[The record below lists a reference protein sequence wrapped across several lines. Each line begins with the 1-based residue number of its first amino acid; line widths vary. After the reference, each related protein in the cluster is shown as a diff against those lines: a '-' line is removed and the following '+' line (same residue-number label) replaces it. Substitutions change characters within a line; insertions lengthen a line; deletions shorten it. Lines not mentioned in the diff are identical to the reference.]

1 MQNIIKKVVWF
12 CLALIPF
19 IALYVAD
26 GGTFDPL
33 HWGTQGLYFPFISGK
48 NFLFRFI
55 AEIAFAGWA
64 ILALRD
70 ATYRVNIKKS
80 PLTIA
85 YAIFMVVI
93 LIADIFAVDS
103 GKALWSNYERMEGF
117 VGHIHMF
124 GYFFVLTAMATTI
137 KDWQKVFGYF
147 MASNVAVLVYAY
159 GQLLGAKGYIFAEK
173 FPAVAEK
180 FSLLFPIHQS
190 ENRLDA
196 TIGNSAY
203 FAIFCLMS
211 LGIAGILWMQKAE
224 AKDSWFYPLRN
235 VFNFAGFFVIVIS
248 ILANIQ
254 GLGIS
259 DQAPVSKLPTS
270 SILPI
275 LSLLV
280 VFNLLMFWFKKASPK
295 KSWLFFPILIAL
307 NLIALFYSGTRGT
320 IIGLFAGILLTLGII
335 AWHEKGHARKV
346 LIGVLV
352 AIIVGVSSLF
362 AFKNSDFIKS
372 TPTLN
377 RLASISPS
385 EITTM
390 SRFSIWKISYQA
402 FLEKPIL
409 GYGQD
414 NFSYV
419 YARKFMPEKMYNLE
433 PWYDRSHDVFFDW
446 LVAGGI
452 LGLLAYLSLYGVA
465 LWLMWF
471 KPHDMPLRERA
482 ILTGVLGGY
491 FVHNIFVFDNLTSY
505 ILFFALLAYIVMRT
519 HGESARPKEK
529 ELITQEAMNLIVI
542 PIIFVALIAIQ
553 YFVNYRPYLV
563 NTSLIRGMSISQ
575 MVQTMPLVD
584 AIKIS
589 QDSFTKALALNTLG
603 SEESREQFLQMGIR
617 IGQIKVPPE
626 TPEVNKQAIGKVV
639 NDFIMA
645 VQKDVSE
652 STLKYNEDVR
662 MLSIFG
668 MFYNGIGGAV
678 LAEQV
683 LTKAHN
689 LAPNKQLISFDLI
702 RAYLTQGKYK
712 EAYSLARATYDLQ
725 PAYDAS
731 QKWLMINSVYVKD
744 YKNTKAYVDGKSGEF
759 PFDGDVLNSAV
770 STGQISLAIE
780 MLNDLKKK
788 SPEYAGQVDA
798 YIKSLLAPVKK

>member
-1 MQNIIKKVVWF
+1 MQNFIKKVVWF

-26 GGTFDPL
+26 GGTFDPIN
-33 HWGTQGLYFPFISGK
+33 WGTQGFYFPFISGK

-55 AEIAFAGWA
+55 VEIAFAGWA

-85 YAIFMVVI
+85 YAVFMLVI
-93 LIADIFAVDS
+93 LVADIFAVDS
-103 GKALWSNYERMEGF
+103 SKAIWSNYERMEGF

-124 GYFFVLTAMATTI
+124 GYFFVLTAMLTTL
-137 KDWQKVFGYF
+137 KSWQNMFKIFL
-147 MASNVAVLVYAY
+147 ASNLLVLIYAY
-159 GQLLGAKGYIFAEK
+159 GQLFGAKGYIFAEK
-173 FPAVAEK
+173 FPAVADK

-211 LGIAGILWMQKAE
+211 LSIAGLLWSQ
-224 AKDSWFYPLRN
+224 
-235 VFNFAGFFVIVIS
+235 
-248 ILANIQ
+248 Q
-254 GLGIS
+254 H
-259 DQAPVSKLPTS
+259 
-270 SILPI
+270 
-275 LSLLV
+275 
-280 VFNLLMFWFKKASPK
+280 NLKKAWWYPT
-295 KSWLFFPILIAL
+295 IIAL
-307 NLIALFYSGTRGT
+307 NLVALFYSGTRGT
-320 IIGLFAGILLTLGII
+320 IIGLFAGTLLTLGII
-335 AWHEKGHARKV
+335 AWKEKGHARKV

-352 AIIVGVSSLF
+352 AVIVGVSSLF

-377 RLASISPS
+377 RLASISPT
-385 EITTM
+385 ELTTM
-390 SRFSIWKISYQA
+390 SRFSVWKISYQA

-414 NFSYV
+414 NFSYI
-419 YARKFMPEKMYNLE
+419 YARNFLPEKMWNLE

-452 LGLLAYLSLYGVA
+452 LGLLSYLSLYLVA

-519 HGESARPKEK
+519 HGDTVRAKGK
-529 ELITQEAMNLIVI
+529 ELVTEETMNLIVA
-542 PIIFVALIAIQ
+542 PIIFIMLIGAQ
-553 YFVNYRPYLV
+553 YYVNYRPYLV
-563 NTSLIRGMSISQ
+563 NISLIKGMSIGQ
-575 MVQTMPLVD
+575 LAQTMPLAD

-603 SEESREQFLQMGIR
+603 SEETREQFLQMGIR
-617 IGQIKVPPE
+617 VGQINVPPE
-626 TPEVNKQAIGKVV
+626 TPALEKQAIGQAI
-639 NDFIMA
+639 NNFIMT
-645 VQKDVSE
+645 VRKDAE
-652 STLKYNEDVR
+652 DILPIYKEDVR

-668 MFYNGIGGAV
+668 MFYNGMGDAV
-678 LAEQV
+678 SGEKV
-683 LTKAHN
+683 LTSAHN
-689 LAPNKQLISFDLI
+689 FAPNKQLISFDLV
-702 RAYLTQGKYK
+702 RSYLMQNKYK
-712 EAYSLARATYDLQ
+712 EAFALAKETYDLE
-725 PAYDAS
+725 PVYPSS
-731 QKWLMINSVYVKD
+731 QKWLLISAIYLKD
-744 YKNTKAYVDGKSGEF
+744 YKNTKDYIISKSGDS
-759 PFDGDVLNSAV
+759 PFDGDVLNAAIS
-770 STGQISLAIE
+770 SDQISLAVE
-780 MLNDLKKK
+780 MLNDVKKK
-788 SPEYAGQVDA
+788 NPEYTQQVDD
-798 YIKSLLAPVKK
+798 YIKKMLASVKK

>member
-55 AEIAFAGWA
+55 VEIAFAGWA

-85 YAIFMVVI
+85 YAVFMLII

-124 GYFFVLTAMATTI
+124 GYFFVLTAMLTTL
-137 KDWQKVFGYF
+137 KSWQNMFKVFLG
-147 MASNVAVLVYAY
+147 SNLLVLIYAY

-180 FSLLFPIHQS
+180 FSKLFPIHQS

-211 LGIAGILWMQKAE
+211 LSIAGILWAQHH
-224 AKDSWFYPLRN
+224 
-235 VFNFAGFFVIVIS
+235 
-248 ILANIQ
+248 
-254 GLGIS
+254 
-259 DQAPVSKLPTS
+259 
-270 SILPI
+270 
-275 LSLLV
+275 
-280 VFNLLMFWFKKASPK
+280 NLKKAWWYPT
-295 KSWLFFPILIAL
+295 IIVL
-307 NLIALFYSGTRGT
+307 NLVALFYSGTRGT

-346 LIGVLV
+346 LVGVLV
-352 AIIVGVSSLF
+352 AVIVGVSSLF

-377 RLASISPS
+377 RLASISPT
-385 EITTM
+385 ELTTM

-414 NFSYV
+414 NFSYI
-419 YARKFMPEKMYNLE
+419 YARKFIPEKMYNLE

-452 LGLLAYLSLYGVA
+452 LGLLSYLSLYLVA

-542 PIIFVALIAIQ
+542 PIIFVALIAVQ

-575 MVQTMPLVD
+575 MIQTIPLVD

-626 TPEVNKQAIGKVV
+626 TPEVNKQAIGKVI
-639 NDFIMA
+639 NDFLMA

-662 MLSIFG
+662 MLSLFG
-668 MFYNGIGGAV
+668 MFYNGIGGSV